1 MVYISENALKR
12 LGGNDMENEKYKSK
26 VGCGETT
33 IVNSFLNVDVSE
45 MIMPGVII
53 YKHPDDMPKYK
64 YVCRLREMAKDL
76 PTNVVIARNSL
87 EECRNDIMSAFPYMT
102 VFSRDKTYLPNIVET
117 WF

>member
-1 MVYISENALKR
+1 MVDISENALKR
-12 LGGNDMENEKYKSK
+12 LGGNDMENKKYKSK
-26 VGCGETT
+26 VDYGETT

-53 YKHPDDMPKYK
+53 YKHPDDMPQYK
-64 YVCRLREMAKDL
+64 YVCRLREIAKDL
-76 PTNVVIARNSL
+76 PTNIVITRNSL

-102 VFSRDKTYLPNIVET
+102 VFTRDKTDLPNIVET